1 MTALQCIDRLLHRYQ
16 PLGIKLGLDHIRT
29 LLAALGCPHQQMPV
43 IHVAGSNGKGSV
55 CAYVS
60 AVLTAAGYRVG
71 RYTSPYLVDWTD
83 QICLNDRPISP
94 EQLARALQQVEN
106 AIPQGLAI
114 TQFELLTATAWW
126 IFAQA
131 AVDVAVIEVG
141 LGGRLDAT
149 NVCDRPLITAIT
161 SISLEHC
168 HYLGPT
174 LADIAREKAGILKPG
189 CAAVVGPLPAE
200 AEAVVTQQIQ
210 RLQCPALWPQPA
222 RWQETAV
229 AQTLQGA
236 TAQVPWATVEG
247 LAYPL
252 PLRGEVQLTNSAVAI
267 AILQH
272 LQQQGWRITNEAI
285 TKGIACT
292 QWPGRLHWVQGYP
305 TPLLLDG
312 AHNPDAA
319 QRLRQYVDQF
329 QPTSV
334 HWLIGMLATKDHQAI
349 LQALLRGGDRL
360 TLVPLPDPRSADP
373 AALADLSATVCPHLV
388 TCEPVTLE
396 AGWAALM
403 HPQPALEP
411 APTLNVL
418 CGSLYWVGYF
428 LRRYAR
434 LPYPSR
440 AVNT

>member
-1 MTALQCIDRLLHRYQ
+1 MTVLQCIDRLLHRYQ
-16 PLGIKLGLDHIRT
+16 PLGIELGLDHIRT
-29 LLAALGCPHQQMPV
+29 LLAALGSPHQKMPV

-60 AVLTAAGYRVG
+60 AVLTTAGYRVG

-83 QICLNDRPISP
+83 QICLNDRPIPP
-94 EQLARALQQVEN
+94 EKLAQSLQQVED

-126 IFAQA
+126 IFAQE
-131 AVDVAVIEVG
+131 AVDIAVVEVG

-174 LADIAREKAGILKPG
+174 LTDIAREKAGILKPG
-189 CAAVVGPLPAE
+189 CSVVVGPLPAE
-200 AEAVVTQQIQ
+200 AEAVVAQQIQ
-210 RLQCPALWPQPA
+210 RLKCPALWPQPA
-222 RWQETAV
+222 RWRGTAII
-229 AQTLQGA
+229 QTLQDA
-236 TAQVPWATVEG
+236 IAQVPWAEVED

-272 LQQQGWRITNEAI
+272 LRQQGWQITDEAM
-285 TKGIACT
+285 TQGMART

-334 HWLIGMLATKDHQAI
+334 HWLMGMLATKDHRAI

-373 AALADLSATVCPHLV
+373 SALADLATTVCPHLV

-403 HPQPALEP
+403 HPQPVLEP
-411 APTLNVL
+411 APTLKVL

-428 LRRYAR
+428 FRRYSR
-434 LPYPSR
+434 LPHQSR
-440 AVNT
+440 AIDI